1 MLRAYLA
8 SGPTTATERLA
19 ALDDDDGGDRNLSI
33 AETLAR
39 KAARLDELARLA
51 APARG

>member
-19 ALDDDDGGDRNLSI
+19 ALDGDGGDRNLSI
-33 AETLAR
+33 AEMLAR
-39 KAARLDELARLA
+39 KAARPDELARLA
-51 APARG
+51 APVRG